1 VESLLQFAPFA
12 LEGQWFGAAAVALVI
27 VGIIIFIGTVYIL
40 LVAIYGWLQ
49 AYLVTMVSLMIFS
62 IILAAVWLFG
72 VPGTPP
78 GTGPRGTEP
87 YWVVFLPDSE
97 QGLEFKEEI
106 ETFPADRSV
115 AVPEAGPVGDT
126 EWRIALPDEQY
137 PGAINVDGEIDTIK
151 VVLQPALAGYFQQQ
165 GTGSG
170 KPSDYS
176 FRLEGRAP
184 SLEEEALPVARLLFY
199 PNGDVAKVDPGTQAV
214 LETDRIGDPASR
226 LLAGIDIPA
235 TENHPAIRVFA
246 YRNKGQV
253 FMASAQWMVVS
264 VILFVVHLL
273 WLASYENKQKRRDAE
288 LAAGTTPPREPVT
301 TG

>member
-1 VESLLQFAPFA
+1 MESLLQFAPFA

-27 VGIIIFIGTVYIL
+27 VGILIFIGTIYIL

-62 IILAAVWLFG
+62 IILSAVWLFG
-72 VPGTPP
+72 IPGTPP

-87 YWVVFLPDSE
+87 YWVVFLADSE
-97 QGLEFKEEI
+97 QGLEFAEEI
-106 ETFPADRSV
+106 QTFPADRSV
-115 AVPEAGPVGDT
+115 QIPEEGPVADS
-126 EWRIALPDEQY
+126 EWRVPVADEQF
-137 PGAINVDGEIDTIK
+137 PGAINVDGEVDAIK
-151 VVLQPALAGYFQQQ
+151 LALQPALAGYFQQQ

-170 KPSDYS
+170 DPADYN

-184 SLEEEALPVARLLFY
+184 SPEEEALPVARLLFY
-199 PNGDVAKVDPGTQAV
+199 PNGNVDTVDQGSRAV
-214 LETDRIGDPASR
+214 LETDQISDPAGK

-253 FMASAQWMVVS
+253 FMASLQWMVVS

-273 WLASYENKQKRRDAE
+273 WLAGYENKQKRREAE
-288 LAAGTTPPREPVT
+288 LAAGTSPPREPVA